1 MKSNAL
7 FLSLCFALSF
17 CLFQCDAGDEPNPIN
32 SSTLSCANNP
42 NVCKLGEA
50 TNQFGFDMFKK
61 LEAEKPEDNL
71 FISPLSISSA
81 LSMTLNGANG
91 QTKEE
96 MLKVLGAGK
105 INLDELNQA
114 YQTLLQELP
123 KLDPKVNVGIANSI
137 WYRQGFNVNPAFL
150 NTNTTYYNSEV
161 RPLDFTKPEAKDI
174 INKWVS
180 DKTNK
185 LIPSIIDQIQNNS
198 VMFLINAIYFKGT
211 WRKQFDSKKTYDSDF
226 FVTNSKQVP
235 VKMMSY
241 GTSLTKL
248 PYFSNEKL
256 HAVKLP
262 YADSIYS
269 MTVILPKEGFTV
281 KDILPELT
289 LTNWNSW
296 NKSYTSE
303 EIFFALP
310 KFSMRYE
317 NSLNASLEALGMPTA
332 FMPGRADFSGIAT
345 GAELSISNVK
355 HKSFI
360 EVDEAGTKAAA
371 ATSVEIVVTSIP
383 NNPQFIVNQPFVFVI
398 SESRSNQALFIGK
411 MMNPTL
417 NK

>member
-1 MKSNAL
+1 MKSHSLLLAL
-7 FLSLCFALSF
+7 CAALSF
-17 CLFQCDAGDEPNPIN
+17 FLFQCDAGDEPNPT
-32 SSTLSCANNP
+32 SSTLSCEKNP

-50 TNQFGFDMFKK
+50 TNQFGFDIFKK

-71 FISPLSISSA
+71 FISPLSVSSA

-114 YQTLLQELP
+114 YQTLLEELP
-123 KLDPKVNVGIANSI
+123 KLDPKVNLGIANSI
-137 WYRQGFNVNPAFL
+137 WYRQGFSVNPAFL

-161 RPLDFTKPEAKDI
+161 RPLDFSKPEAKDI

-185 LIPSIIDQIQNNS
+185 LIPSIIDQIQDNS

-211 WRKQFDSKKTYDSDF
+211 WRKQFDPKKTYDSDF
-226 FVTNSKQVP
+226 FVTNNKQVP

-241 GTSLTKL
+241 GTGLIKM

-262 YADSIYS
+262 YADSVYS

-289 LTNWNSW
+289 LTNWNTW
-296 NKSYTSE
+296 NKAYSSE

-383 NNPQFIVNQPFVFVI
+383 NNPQFIVNQPFIFVI

>member
-1 MKSNAL
+1 MKSR
-7 FLSLCFALSF
+7 SLLLGICCILSF
-17 CLFQCDAGDEPNPIN
+17 SLFHCDGGDDPNPSVSKLN
-32 SSTLSCANNP
+32 CTDNP
-42 NVCKLGEA
+42 EACKLSEA
-50 TNQFGFDMFKK
+50 TNKFGFDIFKK
-61 LEAEKPEDNL
+61 LESEKPEDNL

-91 QTKEE
+91 QTKDE
-96 MLKVLGAGK
+96 MLKVLGAEK

-123 KLDPKVNVGIANSI
+123 NLDPKVDLGIANSI
-137 WYRQGFNVNPAFL
+137 WYRQGFEVNPSFL
-150 NTNTTYYNSEV
+150 NTNTTYYSSEV

-185 LIPSIIDQIQNNS
+185 LIPSIIDQIQDNS
-198 VMFLINAIYFKGT
+198 VMFLINAIYFKGA
-211 WRKQFDSKKTYDSDF
+211 WRKQFDTKKTYDSDF

-241 GTSLTKL
+241 GSGLIKM
-248 PYFSNEKL
+248 PYFGNEKL

-262 YADSIYS
+262 YADSVYS

-281 KDILPELT
+281 KDVLPELT

-296 NKSYTSE
+296 NKSFSSE

-317 NSLNASLEALGMPTA
+317 NSLNSSLEALGIRTA
-332 FMPGRADFSGIAT
+332 FMPGQADFSGIAA
-345 GAELSISNVK
+345 GKELSISNVK

-360 EVDEAGTKAAA
+360 EVNEAGTKAAA

-383 NNPQFIVNQPFVFVI
+383 NNPQFIVDRPFIFVI
-398 SESRSNQALFIGK
+398 SESRTNQALFIGK
-411 MMNPTL
+411 MMNPAAD
-417 NK
+417 K

>member
-1 MKSNAL
+1 MKRNL
-7 FLSLCFALSF
+7 FLFSLWCTMSLS
-17 CLFQCDAGDEPNPIN
+17 LFQCEGNDEPSPN
-32 SSTLSCANNP
+32 SSTLSCAQNP
-42 NVCKLGEA
+42 DVCKLGEA
-50 TNQFGFDMFKK
+50 TNQFGFDIFKK
-61 LEAEKPEDNL
+61 LNADKPDDNL

-91 QTKEE
+91 KTKEE

-105 INLDELNQA
+105 ISLDELNQS
-114 YQTLLQELP
+114 YQTLLKELP
-123 KLDPKVNVGIANSI
+123 NLDPKVKVDIANSI
-137 WYRQGFNVNPAFL
+137 WYRQGFAVNPAFL

-161 RPLDFTKPEAKDI
+161 RPLDFSKPDAKDI

-185 LIPSIIDQIQNNS
+185 LIPSIIDQIQDNS

-211 WRKQFDSKKTYDSDF
+211 WRRQFDTKKTYDGDF
-226 FVTNSKQVP
+226 TTEKNVQVP

-241 GTSLTKL
+241 GNSLVKL
-248 PYFSNEKL
+248 SYFSNDKL

-262 YADSIYS
+262 YADSVYS
-269 MTVILPKEGFTV
+269 MTVILPKEGFAV

-296 NKSYTSE
+296 NKAYSAE

-310 KFSMRYE
+310 KFSLRYE

-332 FMPGRADFSGIAT
+332 FIPSQADFSGIAT
-345 GAELSISNVK
+345 GQELSISNVK
-355 HKSFI
+355 HKAFI

-371 ATSVEIVVTSIP
+371 ATSVEIVVTSVP
-383 NNPQFIVNQPFVFVI
+383 NNPQFIVNRPFIFVI
-398 SESRSNQALFIGK
+398 SESRTNQAIFIGK
-411 MMNPTL
+411 MMNPTSD
-417 NK
+417 K